1 MRVVVTIQHAGHVH
15 FFKHAIAALEADGH
29 DVFVF
34 ARENAMSTALLDR
47 CGIEYELLA
56 GESDSL
62 VSLARAQCVYEA
74 RLLGRAREIQPDVM
88 TAVGGVAVSPRRL
101 ARRRAERRFL
111 RHRTRLDHPEPLLPF
126 ADVICTPACFEADL
140 GDNHHRYP
148 GYHELA
154 YLHPTGSRRTRTCAR
169 PSASRRTTGSWS
181 SVSATGASHDVGEG
195 GFDDHRSV
203 VERLEAAGATVRI
216 TAEGDLDDDLREYEL
231 SVQPERLHDLLAAS
245 DLYVGEGA
253 TTAAECAVLG
263 TPAVYVNSLP
273 LGYLTE
279 LEEAYGLVHAFTDDD
294 RHVRAVN
301 RATAILQEDGD
312 GETWRR
318 RRERLLADKCDVT
331 DVVLDRRSVPRLQ
344 SNHEGITADDDAAI
358 VLREPGDRARTTGG
372 RLHDARHSR
381 QPSPGIAAK
390 RRRLPAV
397 RARCP
402 RPLAR
407 RI

>member
-88 TAVGGVAVSPRRL
+88 TAVGGVAVSHVASL
-101 ARRRAERRFL
+101 VGARSVVFYDTEHASIIRNLSF
-111 RHRTRLDHPEPLLPF
+111 PF

-154 YLHPTGSRRTRTCAR
+154 YLHPDRFTPDPDVREAVGVAPDDRFVVLRL
-169 PSASRRTTGSWS
+169 GDW
-181 SVSATGASHDVGEG
+181 GASHDVGEG

-216 TAEGDLDDDLREYEL
+216 TAEGDLDDYLREYEL

-331 DVVLDRRSVPRLQ
+331 DVVLDRL
-344 SNHEGITADDDAAI
+344 GAAAP
-358 VLREPGDRARTTGG
+358 VEP
-372 RLHDARHSR
+372 
-381 QPSPGIAAK
+381 
-390 RRRLPAV
+390 
-397 RARCP
+397 
-402 RPLAR
+402 
-407 RI
+407 